1 MERWEA
7 FAVIFCVHPV
17 PVFLRISGIPLSA
30 SRFCFSRKR
39 CIGGEGGETAC
50 RVRQRQS
57 WWPDWYSRFSGW
69 WFLRR
74 WLSRDISFGVHYR
87 YENRVVHH
95 HIEVE
100 DAELVEQNAWYKDEG
115 RCHIKQNVAG
125 SVSQRVTNQNRQ
137 EDNQKMQQAYDKN
150 YACGYDGGFCPLCK
164 KLLTAFMC
172 LRHVVVRNL
181 LLLR

>member
-30 SRFCFSRKR
+30 SRFCFLENVALGAREEKQHAVW
-39 CIGGEGGETAC
+39 GNGN
-50 RVRQRQS
+50 
-57 WWPDWYSRFSGW
+57 PDDRIDIVVFPVDGFWGDGFP
-69 WFLRR
+69 
-74 WLSRDISFGVHYR
+74 RDISFGVHYR

-125 SVSQRVTNQNRQ
+125 SVSQ
-137 EDNQKMQQAYDKN
+137 
-150 YACGYDGGFCPLCK
+150 G
-164 KLLTAFMC
+164 
-172 LRHVVVRNL
+172 
-181 LLLR
+181 